1 MEFTKQQIDEL
12 FSIKSSQ
19 PGKRDGYEVQRN
31 TSGPAGYYDDWVA
44 LEGRKDC
51 WTQLKAGH
59 AGEPKKK
66 FIFSYPIESEP
77 SSTELALYS
86 ALINNYDCYLWPG
99 KGKSFADARP
109 LKDSTEFW
117 KKKTQIPPA
126 SKEEVLE
133 ELSNQDI
140 ANINDFIIVHKKA
153 HKKVLAT
160 IKGSEAAPLFSDR
173 ITIKEI
179 NTLSPNKGKQKRT
192 KSIATNPIDD
202 QEIALIKEYFPNL
215 ASIEISNTE
224 TNPDWIE
231 KFLNKLNWLKDVS
244 LTVDIEI
251 LTLPKNLSLASF
263 KINNNFRRDIKSFN
277 LNGLHTEKLT
287 LQHCR
292 LKNVIGIAHVKSLI
306 LSDCIPGD
314 INLSYFHDLTEVSIT
329 NDRSQVTSIKWP
341 DHPKIKRLTLAGMSA
356 ITELD
361 LSQLNELEELEI
373 QGYNLLTKIKLPDPN
388 VLKKITITGSPITS
402 LGPYSTSLETF
413 ICTPSISLDEKS
425 RQFPSSIRD
434 IGFSVDMPG
443 QLDLGL
449 MNGLEKVKMT
459 EQNYKSVVTAME
471 TVQWPNPN
479 PVTELTFDS
488 HSLRHDFST
497 FSKLKTLTLTG
508 NSSESKQKE
517 QQTIKLPLSG
527 SLTQLTVK
535 NFHDAVIDLSAQT
548 QLQQFECKANDSI
561 TIFKVA
567 SPTLSRLE
575 LSNCKNLKKIDL
587 SNQTELVELV
597 NIVASPKFAITCPT
611 PIATLTVEACP
622 FPDLAMAKNISTLI
636 LKKNLTTEIKLPEIN
651 VRSLVIE
658 ESKESSPIKKLDL
671 SQLKGVEEITLS
683 GEFSQLEEIIWPE
696 NSSLKLIKFI
706 DFNAKLD
713 FIDLSK
719 LTELESVVSSFLYT
733 KPCRINCANLKK
745 LQSFAA
751 QGRTTGKKVTVTLNG
766 CSSLSSVTCFS
777 DLSGRLDL
785 EGCNKLKNI
794 YANADDIKIDN
805 LTDVSSLE
813 SVTIIAKNAI
823 LLKHTVFKDLPS
835 QCKTWFT
842 PPSRRT
848 QRSEIKSTLTP
859 EQETQSE
866 LNKRS
871 NVSYFSNKPYTG
883 IRRATGEVKSM
894 VASGNLQVEL
904 FSKNKIAKNNYRI
917 HVMDR
922 FIKNQNDLETALTER
937 KLKNIKNPI
946 QEWNKKLITQWKTQA
961 DLSSDYV
968 LGYFTGVLKKGEIYP
983 LPDSQAVEAK
993 DFEKLQF
1000 CCDPKDAVK
1009 VFWDENSQQYCIA
1022 LIAGDDVAVKG
1033 AYLVEHTPPPAPKKH
1048 AKIKYLT
1055 EDPRILLAND
1065 GFTQAE
1071 IDYLE
1076 TELKKSGK
1084 FTELLNPSTPIADK
1098 ILWLENY
1105 ANGFDPEAKLSIDI
1119 DDDFKRLCLMAVES
1133 KGVCLERSQVFML
1146 LAHLSGVPARLISN
1160 EVHAVCEIPY
1170 QESGKIRQ
1178 QKFNLGGGLLNDL
1191 TDPALRQ
1198 SMLDAIGINT
1208 SSSATTP
1215 TEDKKSEYKSY
1226 QQQKTEYIE
1235 SKKAG
1240 YYHDELKKRVDASV
1254 AQDFKT
1260 ILDSKQ
1266 HPLIQLTK
1274 SQDPLTVNQLIIE
1287 ELKNQGVNTHE
1298 KFVYI
1303 QRPEDFEIY
1312 FSPPTI
1318 AGERIFE
1325 GGLLAKLIE
1334 TGGYVVV
1341 NWSTFKPE
1349 EIAHFKSVLD
1359 ESAKLFHKDIN
1370 SEKVKFIGLANE
1382 TTVACSAALSRFKP
1396 WHLDSKIYNVTEK
1409 KPEDKKEAKE
1419 EKIME
1424 IELDLASSPFWRT
1437 KLYGKIKNKGGKRLL
1452 EESDFIK
1459 ALKSNTPLKI
1469 RLINPP
1475 NDDEFKV
1482 LMHRLNYERKIL
1494 FDGSLLFINDKVQ
1507 FTAVAKPQNIA
1518 KPNLIVHTKEPED
1531 LPGKKRYLGL
1541 HNLYEC
1547 LERKVYH
1554 DGQTDTAPGFFAD
1567 YKKENEIFY
1576 LTENIPEVIW
1586 KDFQLQTKAA
1596 YPDDTF
1602 EFLPLPQPKI
1612 NIVKPDTKLSDKS
1625 HVFLSNDP
1633 DYVTELL
1640 TKEEKNPLIVDVNPE
1655 TTYSEIVARISATYE
1670 KCGVIKALENGRR
1683 VILNG
1688 EISST
1693 LYQQLLPLLFDP
1705 PSMDCNGE
1713 ACKITGQLYLV
1724 MPDNAKIKPTLLES
1738 TQCNYSLADYQH
1750 ILENERKENGDPLVD
1765 IKQFY
1770 DKVNEL
1776 PHRGLGIPVAPTLSY
1791 HHLKR
1796 FIHKITTE
1804 QKLHKQN
1811 PMKSIMVYDYPKKSE
1826 EYAYINVLGKYYF
1839 QPTIKKTRHSKL
1851 NKLNKKFGIFTSID
1865 ALKENAWKALNCF
1878 SGADLRDLLGTDL
1891 NQSVHY
1897 PELSDEQLETLF
1909 IKIKSSLRHSSPSV
1923 SQISHF
1929 QKQMNQLE
1937 TVLGD
1942 PATPLIV
1949 IKGPAGLGKTRTV
1962 RKKLGKYHDGMAAIP
1977 TWLKE
1982 GGILLLDDINVTLP
1996 GSQDFLKG
2004 LVRSLE
2010 DGKKTIYYQGIEY
2023 PITASHKAIMTVNP
2037 ESYAQRHY
2045 HPIFQKFAEIIYFQK
2060 PDREYLEKVTV
2071 KEYLEPFNLYDA
2083 ALSTKLITVF
2093 EDIIHRYNSSFVTS
2107 LRDLENVSRRFI
2119 ALAQHDKNLDRA
2131 MLRACVGEFSG
2142 AIKNPENRNK
2152 FVNELE
2158 TLFNVRKQNEA
2169 LSPLISISPKYSL
2182 PKEKSYLIESIEQD
2196 LMMRDFYL
2204 EQKENKDEIY
2214 YKSAVLLQ
2222 GDPGV
2227 GKSTFFRV
2235 LLDKYATQRDESLKI
2250 KLKNELEQEGLR
2262 EGSIRYQQKF
2272 DAQFEKRK
2280 TKVYSISVGS
2290 QDVYNLLMKA
2300 FNEGAL
2306 VILDEY
2312 NIDEKLH
2319 VLLTQLLTG
2328 VDLNGRPADKSGFM
2342 IFASQNPSYME
2353 GRKPLSTADINRTHF
2368 IYMDPFS
2375 EKELEAL
2382 AKPIYK
2388 NDNKALVRGH
2398 HQLRSESP
2406 IANNRTFFEGI
2417 KDIRLAPE
2425 NDYQK
2430 TWDNDF
2436 VPQVSAKLREI
2447 LKDTSHWEIKTVK
2460 GVTLPPKII
2469 EMRNIADEQGISD
2482 RDFLTRI
2489 KEVASQRSIWTL
2501 LTTFQS
2507 NDQQSAEFC
2516 HLLTKCKSHEELMDS
2531 LAPNASH
2538 RNAP

>member
-1 MEFTKQQIDEL
+1 MEFLKRKIDEL

-19 PGKRDGYEVQRN
+19 SEKRGGYEVQRN

-59 AGEPKKK
+59 PAEPKKK
-66 FIFSYPIESEP
+66 FIFSHPIESEP
-77 SSTELALYS
+77 TREDLALYS
-86 ALINNYDCYLWPG
+86 ALIKNYDCYLWPG

-117 KKKTQIPPA
+117 KKRSQIHPA

-140 ANINDFIIVHKKA
+140 ASINDFIIVDKKA
-153 HKKVLAT
+153 HKKTLDT
-160 IKGSEAAPLFSDR
+160 ISGSEISLSFGER
-173 ITIKEI
+173 ITIEEI
-179 NTLSPNKGKQKRT
+179 NSFANSKEEKEQA
-192 KSIATNPIDD
+192 KSITTNPLDD
-202 QEIALIKEYFPNL
+202 EEIALIKANFPNL
-215 ASIEISNTE
+215 TSIGIDNSGSNS
-224 TNPDWIE
+224 DWIE
-231 KFLNKLNWLKDVS
+231 KFLNKLNWLKNVS
-244 LTVDIEI
+244 VATDAEI
-251 LTLPKNLSLASF
+251 LTLPKNLSLASLR
-263 KINNNFRRDIKSFN
+263 INNNTTTVMKSFN
-277 LNGLHTEKLT
+277 LNGLNTENLT
-287 LQHCR
+287 LDNCR
-292 LKNVIGIAHVKSLI
+292 LTNVIGIARVKSLI
-306 LSDCIPGD
+306 LFDCNPGD
-314 INLSYFHDLTEVSIT
+314 VNLSYFHDLTEVSISNT
-329 NDRSQVTSIKWP
+329 RTETISIRWP
-341 DHPKIKRLTLAGMSA
+341 DHPKIKRLTLEGMSA
-356 ITELD
+356 IKELD

-373 QGYNLLTKIKLPDPN
+373 QGYDVLTKIKLPDPN
-388 VLKKITITGSPITS
+388 VLKKITIMGSPITS

-413 ICTPSISLDEKS
+413 ICTPSTSLDEKS
-425 RQFPSSIRD
+425 RQFPSSIRN
-434 IGFSVDMPG
+434 IGFTGDMRG

-449 MNGLEKVKMT
+449 MNGLEKVKMAD
-459 EQNYKSVVTAME
+459 EYCRSEVTAME
-471 TVQWPNPN
+471 RIQWPNPN

-488 HSLRHDFST
+488 RSLRHDFST
-497 FSKLKTLTLTG
+497 FSKLKALTLNRG
-508 NSSESKQKE
+508 YGESKQKE
-517 QQTIKLPLSG
+517 QRTITLPLSG

-548 QLQQFECKANDSI
+548 QLQQFECKANDLI

-575 LSNCKNLKKIDL
+575 LSDCKNLKKIDL
-587 SNQTELVELV
+587 SNQTELVEYV
-597 NIVASPKFAITCPT
+597 NIVASPKFSITCPT
-611 PIATLTVEACP
+611 PIATLTIQDCP
-622 FPDLAMAKNISTLI
+622 FPDLTMTKNIGALI
-636 LKKNLTTEIKLPEIN
+636 LKKNLTAEIKFPEIN

-658 ESKESSPIKKLDL
+658 ESSSLKKLDL
-671 SQLKGVEEITLS
+671 SQLKGVEEIILI
-683 GEFSQLEEIIWPE
+683 GEFPQLEEIIWPE

-706 DFNAKLD
+706 SFNAKLD
-713 FIDLSK
+713 FIDLSS
-719 LTELESVVSSFLYT
+719 LTELETIESQSLYT
-733 KPCRINCANLKK
+733 KPFRINCANLKK
-745 LQSFAA
+745 LQSFTDR
-751 QGRTTGKKVTVTLNG
+751 GGPKGKKLTVNLNG
-766 CSSLSSVTCFS
+766 CTSLSSVTCVS
-777 DLSGRLDL
+777 DLSCRLDL
-785 EGCNKLKNI
+785 EGCNKLKKI
-794 YANADDIKIDN
+794 IVKADDIKIDN
-805 LTDVSSLE
+805 LTDISNLKVAS
-813 SVTIIAKNAI
+813 IIAKNAK
-823 LLKHTVFKDLPS
+823 LLRHTVFKDLPS
-835 QCKTWFT
+835 QCEALFT
-842 PPSRRT
+842 APSRQ
-848 QRSEIKSTLTP
+848 QRLEVKSTLTP
-859 EQETQSE
+859 GQEIQSD

-871 NVSYFSNKPYTG
+871 NVSYFSNKPNWG
-883 IRRATGEVKSM
+883 IRRATGEAKSM
-894 VASGNLQVEL
+894 VASGNFKVEL
-904 FSKNKIAKNNYRI
+904 FTKDKITKNNYRV
-917 HVMDR
+917 HVSDR
-922 FIKNQNDLETALTER
+922 FIKSRNNLEPALVER
-937 KLKNIKNPI
+937 KPREIKNPA
-946 QEWNKKLITQWKTQA
+946 QEWNKDLIAKWKTQA

-968 LGYFTGVLKKGEIYP
+968 LGYFTGVLKKGEIYA
-983 LPDSQAVEAK
+983 LPDSQAVEAN

-1000 CCDPKDAVK
+1000 CCDPKEAVK
-1009 VFWDENSQQYCIA
+1009 VFWDENSQQYCLT
-1022 LIAGDDVAVKG
+1022 LIAGDDVAIKG
-1033 AYLVEHTPPPAPKKH
+1033 AYLIEHTPVPAPGKH
-1048 AKIKYLT
+1048 GKIKYLT
-1055 EDPRILLAND
+1055 EDPRVLLEKD

-1071 IDYLE
+1071 ISYLE

-1084 FTELLNPSTPIADK
+1084 FAELLNPSVPIADK
-1098 ILWLENY
+1098 IAWLENY
-1105 ANGFDPEAKLSIDI
+1105 ANSFDPDAELSVNI
-1119 DDDFKRLCLMAVES
+1119 DDDFKRLCLMAVEC

-1146 LAHLSGVPARLISN
+1146 LAHLSGVPARLIAN

-1170 QESGKIRQ
+1170 QESLEVRRK
-1178 QKFNLGGGLLNDL
+1178 KFNLGGGFFTDL
-1191 TDPALRQ
+1191 SDPALRQ
-1198 SMLDAIGINT
+1198 SMLDTIGIKT
-1208 SSSATTP
+1208 SSSATTQ
-1215 TEDKKSEYKSY
+1215 TDDKKPEYKSY
-1226 QQQKTEYIE
+1226 QQKKTDYIERKKTE
-1235 SKKAG
+1235 
-1240 YYHDELKKRVDASV
+1240 YYHDELKKRVYASV

-1274 SQDPLTVNQLIIE
+1274 SQDPLIVNQLIIE
-1287 ELKNQGVNTHE
+1287 KLKNQGVKTHE

-1303 QRPEDFEIY
+1303 HRPEDFEIY
-1312 FSPPTI
+1312 FSPPTV
-1318 AGERIFE
+1318 AGERILE

-1370 SEKVKFIGLANE
+1370 SGKVKFVGLANE

-1396 WHLDSKIYNVTEK
+1396 WHLDSKIYKVIER

-1419 EKIME
+1419 EKIV
-1424 IELDLASSPFWRT
+1424 ELDLANSPFWRT
-1437 KLYGKIKNKGGKRLL
+1437 KVYGKIKNKDGKRLL

-1469 RLINPP
+1469 RIINPP

-1482 LMHRLNYERKIL
+1482 LMHRLNHERKIL
-1494 FDGSLLFINDKVQ
+1494 FDGALLIINEKVQ
-1507 FTAVAKPQNIA
+1507 FSEITRPQNSA
-1518 KPNLIVHTKEPED
+1518 KPNLIVHTKEPKD
-1531 LPGKKRYLGL
+1531 LPDKKRYLGL

-1547 LERKVYH
+1547 LERNVYH
-1554 DGQTDTAPGFFAD
+1554 DGQTNTAPGFFAD
-1567 YKKENEIFY
+1567 TKKENEIFY
-1576 LTENIPEVIW
+1576 LTENIPEEIW
-1586 KDFQLQTKAA
+1586 KDFQLQTNAA
-1596 YPDDTF
+1596 YPDNTF
-1602 EFLPLPQPKI
+1602 EFLPVPQPKI
-1612 NIVKPDTKLSDKS
+1612 NIVKPDTQLSDKS

-1633 DYVTELL
+1633 DYVTDLL

-1655 TTYSEIVARISATYE
+1655 TTYAEIVARISATYE

-1693 LYQQLLPLLFDP
+1693 LYQQLLPLLSDP

-1738 TQCNYSLADYQH
+1738 TQCHYSFADYQN
-1750 ILENERKENGDPLVD
+1750 ILENEKKENTAPLAD

-1776 PHRGLGIPVAPTLSY
+1776 PHRGPGIPVAPTLSY

-1811 PMKSIMVYDYPKKSE
+1811 PMKGIMLYDYPKKSE
-1826 EYAYINVLGKYYF
+1826 EYAYINALGKYYF
-1839 QPTIKKTRHSKL
+1839 QPKGKITRHDKL
-1851 NKLNKKFGIFTSID
+1851 NRLNKKWGIFTSID
-1865 ALKENAWKALNCF
+1865 ALKANVWKVLNCF
-1878 SGADLRDLLGTDL
+1878 SGVDLRVLLGDDL

-1897 PELSDEQLETLF
+1897 PELSHEQLEILF
-1909 IKIKSSLRHSSPSV
+1909 SKIKSGLRDPAPSM
-1923 SQISHF
+1923 SKIFHF
-1929 QKQMNQLE
+1929 QKQMMQLE
-1937 TVLGD
+1937 TLLSD

-1962 RKKLGKYHDGMAAIP
+1962 RKKLGKYHDGIAAIP

-1982 GGILLLDDINVTLP
+1982 GGILLLDDINVNLP

-2004 LVRSLE
+2004 LVRALE
-2010 DGKKTIYYQGIEY
+2010 GGKKTIYYQGIEY
-2023 PITASHKAIMTVNP
+2023 PITASHKAIMTINP

-2045 HPIFQKFAEIIYFQK
+2045 HPVFQKFAETIYFQK
-2060 PDREYLEKVTV
+2060 PDRVYLERVTL
-2071 KEYLEPFNLYDA
+2071 KEYLAPFNLYDI
-2083 ALSTKLITVF
+2083 ALVNKLIKVF
-2093 EDIIHRYNSSFVTS
+2093 EDIVHQYNSSFLTS
-2107 LRDLENVSRRFI
+2107 LRDLENVARRFI

-2142 AIKNPENRNK
+2142 AIKNSDDRNT
-2152 FVNELE
+2152 FITELE
-2158 TLFNVRKQNEA
+2158 ALFSIPKQKESTL
-2169 LSPLISISPKYSL
+2169 PLIDITPKYSL
-2182 PKEKSYLIESIEQD
+2182 PKEKFYLIESIEQD

-2204 EQKENKDEIY
+2204 EQKEHKDEIY

-2227 GKSTFFRV
+2227 GKSTLFRI
-2235 LLDKYATQRDESLKI
+2235 LLDKYATPRNESLKI
-2250 KLKNELEQEGLR
+2250 NLKNELKQQGLSEDSKEYQE
-2262 EGSIRYQQKF
+2262 KF
-2272 DAQFEKRK
+2272 AAQFEERK

-2290 QDVYNLLMKA
+2290 QDVYNLLIKA

-2328 VDLNGRPADKSGFM
+2328 VDLDGRPPDKPGFM
-2342 IFASQNPSYME
+2342 IFASQNPSYIE

-2382 AKPIYK
+2382 AKPVYK

-2398 HQLRSESP
+2398 HQLRGESS

-2417 KDIRLAPE
+2417 KDIRPAPE

-2430 TWDNDF
+2430 TWDNNF

-2447 LKDTSHWEIKTVK
+2447 LKDNSHWEIKTTK
-2460 GVTLPPKII
+2460 GVTLPAKII

-2489 KEVASQRSIWTL
+2489 KEVASQRSVWTL

-2507 NDQQSAEFC
+2507 TDQQSAEFC

-2531 LAPNASH
+2531 LAPDAFH
-2538 RNAP
+2538 RNVH